1 MRKIK
6 PYNYVE
12 EIGIYIEY
20 LISLITFIVSA
31 AIIFFFIWSEE
42 SSIWLNLGSLIWGS
56 CQFAFYTFMGLSL
69 IWDMTNFAYKACMM
83 RKNRKLLQKSYID
96 ITLGLLL
103 VKTYKDCWK
112 ETLNEYE
119 AKRLGNLFY
128 KAKDCHYSVSC
139 LYDDIKERGYRSD
152 FETEVKRLEGLL
164 NRYSLLLGMIDNKDY
179 EFFGHVFSESVFSL
193 NNR

>member
-1 MRKIK
+1 
-6 PYNYVE
+6 
-12 EIGIYIEY
+12 
-20 LISLITFIVSA
+20 
-31 AIIFFFIWSEE
+31 
-42 SSIWLNLGSLIWGS
+42 
-56 CQFAFYTFMGLSL
+56 
-69 IWDMTNFAYKACMM
+69 MM

-179 EFFGHVFSESVFSL
+179 EFLGHVFSESVFSL